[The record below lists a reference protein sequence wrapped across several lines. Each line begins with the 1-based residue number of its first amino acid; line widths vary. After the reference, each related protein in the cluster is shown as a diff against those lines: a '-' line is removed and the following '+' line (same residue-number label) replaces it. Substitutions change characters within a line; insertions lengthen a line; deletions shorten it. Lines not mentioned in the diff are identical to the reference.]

1 MSVKIDQ
8 KITPEE
14 ESLTRF
20 SRLEGG
26 ELMNCRI
33 EEVPISEAI
42 SFRMRPI

>member
-1 MSVKIDQ
+1 
-8 KITPEE
+8 
-14 ESLTRF
+14 
-20 SRLEGG
+20 LEGG